1 MNNENFSNG
10 KMKFGIYSKGII
22 FILIYCYLISFINKN
37 YNLIFGNI
45 PMFTLYYFELF
56 RIITGFFI
64 TENLFE
70 LLFNIFIIFTI
81 FNYWENKEG
90 TFKFAILITMN
101 LIIIQIVMGILYIII
116 SIIFPIV
123 QSYQIKSLPFLG
135 IAFLVKHLLLTN
147 TKKIY
152 VFPGKEL
159 NDRLLVI
166 IYFFWFLFV
175 NGSEFKLELI
185 ISFYYGF
192 LMCKYPKMYTLQSLT
207 DDTVSTI
214 ENSNNMKFISN
225 IDSYIMKSLNI
236 LPVSNLS
243 INNDEIIKLNNKNIN
258 EIKVKNEENDK
269 EKDLKNIDDNLNI
282 DIDITN
288 SDTKNYN

>member
-22 FILIYCYLISFINKN
+22 FILIYCYLNSFINKN

-45 PMFTLYYFELF
+45 PMFTLYYYEFF

-64 TENLFE
+64 SENLFE

-90 TFKFAILITMN
+90 TFKFAILIIMN
-101 LIIIQIVMGILYIII
+101 LIIVQIVMGILYIIL

-123 QSYQIKSLPFLG
+123 QSYQVKSLPFLG

-166 IYFFWFLFV
+166 IYFFWFLFI
-175 NGSEFKLELI
+175 NGSEFKFELI

-225 IDSYIMKSLNI
+225 IDK
-236 LPVSNLS
+236 
-243 INNDEIIKLNNKNIN
+243 
-258 EIKVKNEENDK
+258 
-269 EKDLKNIDDNLNI
+269 
-282 DIDITN
+282 
-288 SDTKNYN
+288 

>member
-1 MNNENFSNG
+1 MNKQYFQNE
-10 KMKFGIYSKGII
+10 KMKFGIFSRGII
-22 FILIYCYLISFINKN
+22 FMLIYCYLNSFMNKN
-37 YNLIFGNI
+37 YILIFGNI
-45 PMFTLYYFELF
+45 PMFTFYYFEIF
-56 RIITGFFI
+56 RLITGFFI

-70 LLFNIFIIFTI
+70 LIFYLFIIFTI
-81 FNYWENKEG
+81 FNYWENIEG
-90 TFKFAILITMN
+90 TFKFTILIIMN
-101 LIIIQIVMGILYIII
+101 LIIVQIVIGFLYILL
-116 SIIFPIV
+116 SVLFPILK
-123 QSYQIKSLPFLG
+123 SYQIKSLPFLG

-152 VFPGKEL
+152 VFPGKEF
-159 NDRLLVI
+159 NDRFLVI
-166 IYFFWFLFV
+166 IYFFWFLFL
-175 NGSEFKLELI
+175 NGREFKIELI

-243 INNDEIIKLNNKNIN
+243 INNDEIIKLNSKNVN
-258 EIKVKNEENDK
+258 EIKVNNEQ
-269 EKDLKNIDDNLNI
+269 KDSKDIKNIDDNLQI